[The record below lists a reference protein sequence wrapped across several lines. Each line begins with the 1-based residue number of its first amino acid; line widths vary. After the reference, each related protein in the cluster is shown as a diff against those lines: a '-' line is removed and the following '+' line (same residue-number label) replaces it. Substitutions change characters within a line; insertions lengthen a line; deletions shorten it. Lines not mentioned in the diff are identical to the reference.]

1 MTSILRRKTFLALT
15 CILWVGACATRPP
28 EDAVDVTWDIK
39 SGVDLSA
46 YRTYRWRESA
56 NTISRAFEM
65 SGDRGERAERTL
77 RQAVDRQ
84 LAEKGYQQVL
94 GDDPDFLVSYH
105 AAVFEVA
112 VPQPTSE
119 ERHRAREQEILATA
133 DAPIRDIDRD
143 TRPELT
149 RRGTLALY
157 VEDAAS
163 GQLAWSGTG
172 AASAVSLKE
181 GRDTVQLIVR
191 LLLERFPD

>member
-1 MTSILRRKTFLALT
+1 MNSNQRRRAFLALT
-15 CILWVGACATRPP
+15 CILVVGACATRPP
-28 EDAVDVTWDIK
+28 EEAVDVTWDIK
-39 SGVDLSA
+39 SGVDLSG
-46 YRTYRWRESA
+46 YRTYRWRENA

-65 SGDRGERAERTL
+65 TGDRGQRAERTL

-84 LAEKGYQQVL
+84 LAEKGYQQVF
-94 GDDPDFLVSYH
+94 DADPDFLVSYH

-119 ERHRAREQEILATA
+119 ERHRAREQEILSTA
-133 DAPIRDIDRD
+133 DAPIRDIEIDA
-143 TRPELT
+143 RPELT
-149 RRGTLALY
+149 RRGTLVLY
-157 VEDAAS
+157 IEDAAS